1 MEVEVL
7 LCELLDAAGAQAVR
21 EQTKRIA
28 AKGRSTVRFMERPPN
43 MFDVCVIH
51 RGRKSR
57 LLCHTQYYYT
67 FVWFVNF
74 SFLMN
79 KI

>member
-1 MEVEVL
+1 MEAEVL
-7 LCELLDAAGAQAVR
+7 LCVMLDEAGAQAVR

-28 AKGRSTVRFMERPPN
+28 ARGRSTVCFMERPPN
-43 MFDVCVIH
+43 MFDVHVIYS
-51 RGRKSR
+51 GKKSR

-74 SFLMN
+74 SFQMN
-79 KI
+79 QI